1 MIGTLEEERRRMRIR
16 TLASLVA
23 AALLIGCADM
33 TSTQQRTMSGAAI
46 GTAGGALIGAIGGNT
61 AMGAVIGAAAGA
73 TGGYIWDQHKQA
85 EQRAYERGV
94 QEGKASA
101 GTQ

>member
-1 MIGTLEEERRRMRIR
+1 MRPRNI
-16 TLASLVA
+16 ASWVVA
-23 AALLIGCADM
+23 ILLLGCADM

-73 TGGYIWDQHKQA
+73 TGGYIWDQHKKS
-85 EQRAYERGV
+85 EQRAYERWGGGRQGFGGHAV
-94 QEGKASA
+94 NSA
-101 GTQ
+101 DYHERP

>member
-1 MIGTLEEERRRMRIR
+1 MRPR
-16 TLASLVA
+16 NTVFLALA
-23 AALLIGCADM
+23 ILLLGCADM

-73 TGGYIWDQHKQA
+73 TGGYIWDQHKKS

-94 QEGKASA
+94 EEGKASA
-101 GTQ
+101 ATQ